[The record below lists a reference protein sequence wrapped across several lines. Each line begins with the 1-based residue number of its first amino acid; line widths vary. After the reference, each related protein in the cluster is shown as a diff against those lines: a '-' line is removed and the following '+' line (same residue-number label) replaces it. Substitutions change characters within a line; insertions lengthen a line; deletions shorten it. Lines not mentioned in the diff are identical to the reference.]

1 MKEGEST
8 NNTDNALLN
17 SNSVISNT
25 LFNSNSV
32 ISNDNNALLNN
43 DSVLSSTYNIS
54 NISVFSEL
62 NILSVLYNRY
72 INNIIYTMYNNN
84 IISINPYKYTNNY
97 NTLYNILYTIIDN
110 NTHSIISNNN
120 DTMCNK
126 LYNNNNTM
134 CNKLYNNSN
143 ILNNTH
149 SIISNNNDTMCNK
162 LYNNSNILNNT
173 HSIISNNNDTMC
185 NKLYNNS
192 IIVLSGESGAGK
204 SVNTNYILKYIYNN
218 VYKTVYSNYLIELF
232 GNSSTCNNNNSSR
245 YGKFINIEYN
255 TQCIISIN
263 IKIFLLETGRIEKT
277 KNNFHSIKL
286 INEVLAGREKIRVNR
301 IFNIFNKLCI
311 SNSIIIEIFKY
322 LVIIKYLIDINIED
336 STGSINITGRVD
348 EISYML
354 RIDKNI
360 LLNLLL
366 KKEITVNNENILKY
380 KKLQESINTK
390 NTLIRVIYE
399 KVFYLIIDLINK
411 GLKDISK
418 ERININ
424 DILNNTHNNNTM
436 CNNTEYNTDS
446 TIIDKDSKLN
456 EEFKGLESGIQEIQ
470 EDSEDYIKQGMDKF
484 IEEIH
489 KEVDI
494 NILNIQDIERS
505 NSNVYSGGN
514 SNSSSNSSNSNVY
527 SGSNST
533 VYGDRLNSSSNSTI
547 YNTTNTT
554 NTVYNTITNTT
565 NTPSTPTADTPTT
578 PPPTTDTPTTTPSTA
593 DTPLSSVMS
602 IGILDIYGFEI
613 LEENGFDQF
622 CINYANE
629 KLQREYVNRLITE
642 NVNVLN
648 EEGIQ
653 FDRLDKICN
662 KDIFEGPNGL
672 IRLLDE
678 ECLLNGSINNW
689 LSKISSSVRVYG
701 KDIIIKHYAGDV
713 KYNTEDF
720 IERNKNEYS
729 DVSKLLNSTGIG
741 LLYQSDKY
749 IGRFSKKG
757 VLGEFKDSLDNLIS
771 YINNSRVYYIR
782 CINPGIN
789 GDFMTEVGRQ
799 LKQAGIYD
807 TIKIFMLGFHV
818 KYTKHEYIERYLN
831 YTESIKGVEN
841 NSVEIMDMEGVKVGK
856 KYVFITEKA
865 YKLLENERKY
875 KIQQE
880 IEDRKRKEEIEYST
894 RIIKQYITRVHVLK
908 EIERIR
914 QEREEERIRQEKEEE
929 RIRQERIRQE
939 KEEKIKQDKI
949 RRKEERIRQDKDK
962 DEIKERQDKDEIQDQ
977 RQNEIHERQDR
988 QDKDQIQ
995 DQTQD
1000 QRQNEIHE
1008 YINNSDDE
1016 CIKDNLL
1023 DSINNIEIRNS
1034 IIRTSN
1040 KSINNSVYNSYP
1052 TSPDTSEDH
1061 IKAIETVNPCSTC
1074 HKTEEKY
1081 SLQLLY
1087 LQEKHNEINKLNTE
1101 ISKYIGIIKDKDILI
1116 RDLSHKIE
1124 VLLYDMSTEEYSKRT
1139 TNPLHGVN
1147 IIKPH
1152 DKAPTE
1158 IFRRIL
1164 KVFMQSIP
1172 PEYKSY
1178 YDSVT
1183 CAFTLFRVAAVCP
1196 GGISGNI
1203 PGILQ
1208 EFELAVHSVFSVK
1221 KCSIPVYTGFFL
1233 INAMFIAKTSPSNM
1247 TESILQKVFSSGC
1260 RSICEEISNFGYD
1273 FLFKPAS
1280 DGGNLL
1286 TRLLK
1291 KPSLDSVI
1299 SHLRMIHSILNNLCV
1314 PEDVIV
1320 SIFEYISRVIDV
1332 SGFESIIKKDKRIGA
1347 KHLLYLQS
1355 SLDSL
1360 AGFFMEI
1367 RVDNPFYFPYLKKFI
1382 EFVDAQRKGVITGSV
1397 FLRVGPFSSSHLK
1410 ASINALAPEIR
1421 GKFTSKLQ
1429 GALTGV
1435 PPISKIQIPSPEFTA
1450 PVCILPDDPNE
1461 LYIALIKSLEREQ
1474 ISNILEEYNIPN
1486 DWLNN

>member
-1 MKEGEST
+1 MKERECT
-8 NNTDNALLN
+8 NNRDNALLN
-17 SNSVISNT
+17 SNNVISNALFNNDSVISTDDNT
-25 LFNSNSV
+25 
-32 ISNDNNALLNN
+32 LLNN
-43 DSVLSSTYNIS
+43 DNVLSSTYNIS
-54 NISVFSEL
+54 NISVFSEF

-72 INNIIYTMYNNN
+72 INNTIYTMYNNN
-84 IISINPYKYTNNY
+84 IISINPYKYINNY

-110 NTHSIISNNN
+110 NTDSTLSSNNN
-120 DTMCNK
+120 TICNK
-126 LYNNNNTM
+126 LYNSNNTAYNTHSTLSSNNNTI
-134 CNKLYNNSN
+134 CNKLYNS
-143 ILNNTH
+143 
-149 SIISNNNDTMCNK
+149 
-162 LYNNSNILNNT
+162 
-173 HSIISNNNDTMC
+173 
-185 NKLYNNS
+185 S

-255 TQCIISIN
+255 TQCIISIS
-263 IKIFLLETGRIEKT
+263 IKIFLLESGRIEKR

-286 INEVLAGREKIRVNR
+286 INEVLSGREKKRVNR

-322 LVIIKYLIDINIED
+322 LVIIKYLIDIEIED
-336 STGSINITGRVD
+336 SSGSINITGRVD

-380 KKLQESINTK
+380 KKVQESINTK

-424 DILNNTHNNNTM
+424 DILNSTHNVNNNNNYDTV
-436 CNNTEYNTDS
+436 CNNNTEYNTHSTISNNYDTVCNNNTEYNKHS
-446 TIIDKDSKLN
+446 TIIDEDSKLN
-456 EEFKGLESGIQEIQ
+456 EEFKGLESGIQGIQ
-470 EDSEDYIKQGMDKF
+470 EDSEDYIKEGMDKF

-494 NILNIQDIERS
+494 NILNIEDIERS
-505 NSNVYSGGN
+505 NRSNEDRSSAVYSNSTTNANTSTNNGTNANTSTNTNGTVYTSINTNTTTNTNNGTNTTTTTNNTNNTTN
-514 SNSSSNSSNSNVY
+514 SNSTAN
-527 SGSNST
+527 T
-533 VYGDRLNSSSNSTI
+533 SSSD
-547 YNTTNTT
+547 
-554 NTVYNTITNTT
+554 V
-565 NTPSTPTADTPTT
+565 
-578 PPPTTDTPTTTPSTA
+578 
-593 DTPLSSVMS
+593 SVMS

-629 KLQREYVNRLITE
+629 KLQSEYVSRIITE

-648 EEGIQ
+648 EEGIP

-662 KDIFEGPNGL
+662 KDIFEGPSGL

-678 ECLLNGSINNW
+678 ECLLNGSVNNW

-701 KDIIIKHYAGDV
+701 KDIIVKHYAGDV

-720 IERNKNEYS
+720 MERNKNEYS
-729 DVSKLLNSTGIG
+729 DVSKLLNSTGIR

-749 IGRFSKKG
+749 IGRLSKKG
-757 VLGEFKDSLDNLIS
+757 VLGEFKDSLDSLIS
-771 YINNSRVYYIR
+771 YINSSRVYYIR

-818 KYTKHEYIERYLN
+818 KYTKQEYIERYLN
-831 YTESIKGVEN
+831 YTGDIKEGEN
-841 NSVEIMDMEGVKVGK
+841 NSVEIGGREGVKVGK
-856 KYVFITEKA
+856 KYVFITETA
-865 YKLLENERKY
+865 YKLLEKERKY

-880 IEDRKRKEEIEYST
+880 IEERKRKEEIEYST
-894 RIIKQYITRVHVLK
+894 RIIKQYITRVQVLK
-908 EIERIR
+908 EIERI
-914 QEREEERIRQEKEEE
+914 QKEREEERVRHEEEERVRQEEEERVRHEEEERVRHEEEERVRHEEEE
-929 RIRQERIRQE
+929 RIKQEEQMKQE
-939 KEEKIKQDKI
+939 EANNIIERHDEDDKIEKQD
-949 RRKEERIRQDKDK
+949 E
-962 DEIKERQDKDEIQDQ
+962 DEKV
-977 RQNEIHERQDR
+977 EIHDED
-988 QDKDQIQ
+988 DKQED
-995 DQTQD
+995 
-1000 QRQNEIHE
+1000 
-1008 YINNSDDE
+1008 INNSVEE
-1016 CIKDNLL
+1016 CTKDNLL

-1034 IIRTSN
+1034 IISTSN

-1061 IKAIETVNPCSTC
+1061 IKAAEVVNPCSTC

-1087 LQEKHNEINKLNTE
+1087 LQEKHNEINKLSTE
-1101 ISKYIGIIKDKDILI
+1101 VSKYIGIIKDKDTLI

-1158 IFRRIL
+1158 IFRKIL
-1164 KVFMQSIP
+1164 KVFMQSVP
-1172 PEYKSY
+1172 SEYKSY

-1233 INAMFIAKTSPSNM
+1233 INAMFIAKTSPSSM

-1260 RSICEEISNFGYD
+1260 RSICEEISNFGFD

-1314 PEDVIV
+1314 PEDAIV

-1367 RVDNPFYFPYLKKFI
+1367 QVDNPFYFPYLKKFI
-1382 EFVDAQRKGVITGSV
+1382 EFVDVQRKGVITGSV

-1410 ASINALAPEIR
+1410 ASINALSPEIR
-1421 GKFTSKLQ
+1421 GKFTSKMQ
-1429 GALTGV
+1429 SALTGV

-1450 PVCILPDDPNE
+1450 PMCILPDDPNE

-1486 DWLNN
+1486 DWLNS